1 MVFYK
6 WSTVS
11 QKLEMTNSPY
21 FHSGFGTPLADDPE
35 NYNPKGRNHR
45 CFRAKCLKSLYNEY
59 SIFFN
64 GITQIT
70 QKLTVV
76 VVTPL

>member
-35 NYNPKGRNHR
+35 NYKHKGSDVFEPNVWNPFIMNIA
-45 CFRAKCLKSLYNEY
+45 FSSMAE
-59 SIFFN
+59 
-64 GITQIT
+64 
-70 QKLTVV
+70 
-76 VVTPL
+76 